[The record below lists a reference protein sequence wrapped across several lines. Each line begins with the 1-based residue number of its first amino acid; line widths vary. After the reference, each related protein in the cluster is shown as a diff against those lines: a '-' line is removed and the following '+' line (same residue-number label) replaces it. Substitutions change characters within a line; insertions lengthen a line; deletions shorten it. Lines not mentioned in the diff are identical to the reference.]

1 MQGKPNNKEVE
12 IPLRIMR
19 QYLHEIVKGTK
30 KTEYRQLNKY
40 YVELFM
46 FTDKKGD
53 PIDFRNIVRLKLY
66 VGNEKNGE
74 YAVVEVLQKG
84 NIENPNNDETLEYE
98 DMDFYFD
105 IGKIIETN
113 VSL

>member
-1 MQGKPNNKEVE
+1 MQEKVNNKEVE
-12 IPLRIMR
+12 IPLRIQR
-19 QYLHEIVKGTK
+19 KYLHQIIKGEK
-30 KTEYRQLNKY
+30 KREYRQLNKF

-46 FTDKKGD
+46 FTDKQGN

-66 VGNEKNGE
+66 VGDIKNGE

-105 IGKIIETN
+105 IGKILKTN